1 MNNDESILKRNFLWN
16 SIGNFTYLIC
26 QWMITVIIV
35 RIANYEEAGIFSFAM
50 SITNTFYSIAVWGI
64 RTYQVSDMDRK
75 YNDNTYI
82 YSRYITCIVASVCCA
97 IFTIVSG
104 YNLKQI
110 LIIMIYMFFRAV
122 EAFIDVIHGIDQKA
136 ERMDIIG
143 KSFILRGIL
152 LLAGFTLMLKIT
164 GGVLFSVIF
173 IAISSALVC
182 AVYDVPNSRK
192 LMTDCSR
199 ASLIEI
205 KSLLKECL
213 SLVIYTFLMTVV
225 SLIPRYFLEK
235 IVGSEL
241 LGVYAS
247 IAAPAVIVQAAASYI
262 MAPFIT
268 PIAGYIEKKEFQGY
282 LLLMKKM
289 LYMMLSAFAVV
300 ILGAYFLKDI
310 GLKILFGEEILKYSD
325 LFMPVI
331 FCTIAT
337 AFSWFINMLLTV
349 YRDFKGLLISNLVG
363 VICSAIISF
372 PLIRVWGL
380 NGASF
385 SLLITTVLII
395 LISLYYLLKDQRKG
409 F

>member
-1 MNNDESILKRNFLWN
+1 
-16 SIGNFTYLIC
+16 
-26 QWMITVIIV
+26 
-35 RIANYEEAGIFSFAM
+35 
-50 SITNTFYSIAVWGI
+50 
-64 RTYQVSDMDRK
+64 
-75 YNDNTYI
+75 
-82 YSRYITCIVASVCCA
+82 
-97 IFTIVSG
+97 
-104 YNLKQI
+104 
-110 LIIMIYMFFRAV
+110 
-122 EAFIDVIHGIDQKA
+122 
-136 ERMDIIG
+136 
-143 KSFILRGIL
+143 
-152 LLAGFTLMLKIT
+152 
-164 GGVLFSVIF
+164 
-173 IAISSALVC
+173 
-182 AVYDVPNSRK
+182 
-192 LMTDCSR
+192 
-199 ASLIEI
+199 
-205 KSLLKECL
+205 
-213 SLVIYTFLMTVV
+213 
-225 SLIPRYFLEK
+225 
-235 IVGSEL
+235 
-241 LGVYAS
+241 
-247 IAAPAVIVQAAASYI
+247 
-262 MAPFIT
+262 
-268 PIAGYIEKKEFQGY
+268 
-282 LLLMKKM
+282 MKKM